1 MRLRSSAS
9 ALATTVAALGLALS
23 TAAPA
28 AAHHGWEHY
37 DTTAAYYVSGTVT
50 GVRWGNPHPEVTL
63 SVEETQVPGDW
74 ADREIP
80 SDLEDIGGR
89 QVMEATRSYSGSSD
103 ELTLFLAPI
112 ERLSAWGMEGE
123 VEEGEKLEVVGYL
136 DREHDD
142 ELRPELI
149 VLEDGQTVRQRSV
162 PLPVAPEAAGDGD
175 RAEPEGS
182 ATGSGS
188 DPGSGTEAGGDDAA
202 RTSASG
208 SGSGDDSSDTTVWL
222 VTGGAV
228 LLLFAGGGYYVVRR
242 GNRA

>member
-9 ALATTVAALGLALS
+9 ALATTVAALGLALLP
-23 TAAPA
+23 AAPA

-37 DTTAAYYVSGTVT
+37 DTSAAYYVSGTVT

-63 SVEETQVPGDW
+63 SVEDKQVPDGW

-89 QVMEATRSYSGSSD
+89 QVMEATRSYSGSSA

-149 VLEDGQTVRQRSV
+149 VLEDGQAVRQRSV
-162 PLPVAPEAAGDGD
+162 PLPVAPEAAGEGD
-175 RAEPEGS
+175 AP
-182 ATGSGS
+182 AS
-188 DPGSGTEAGGDDAA
+188 DESGTDTGAGAETGAEAGGDDAA
-202 RTSASG
+202 DTSAAG
-208 SGSGDDSSDTTVWL
+208 SEEDSSDATVWL

-228 LLLFAGGGYYVVRR
+228 LLLFVGGGYYVVRR

>member
-1 MRLRSSAS
+1 MTAA
-9 ALATTVAALGLALS
+9 ALALALV
-23 TAAPA
+23 PA
-28 AAHHGWEHY
+28 GPAIAHHGWEHY

-63 SVEETQVPGDW
+63 RVEEKQVPDGW

-89 QVMEATRSYSGSSD
+89 RVMEATRSYSGSSE

-123 VEEGEKLEVVGYL
+123 VEEGEKLEAVGYL

-149 VLEDGQTVRQRSV
+149 VLDDGQAVRQRSV
-162 PLPVAPEAAGDGD
+162 PLPVAPEAGAHQEGGAAAPEERSGAGDDG
-175 RAEPEGS
+175 
-182 ATGSGS
+182 
-188 DPGSGTEAGGDDAA
+188 AA
-202 RTSASG
+202 RTVASG
-208 SGSGDDSSDTTVWL
+208 SGDSSDALVWL

-228 LLLFAGGGYYVVRR
+228 LLVLAGGGYYVVRR
-242 GNRA
+242 GNGA

>member
-1 MRLRSSAS
+1 M
-9 ALATTVAALGLALS
+9 TVAALAVALVP
-23 TAAPA
+23 AGPA

-63 SVEETQVPGDW
+63 RVEDKQVPDDW

-89 QVMEATRSYSGSSD
+89 QVMEATRDYSGSGD

-149 VLEDGQTVRQRSV
+149 VLEDGQAIRQRSV
-162 PLPVAPEAAGDGD
+162 PLPVAPEAASGDDTAAAPG
-175 RAEPEGS
+175 GS
-182 ATGSGS
+182 ATGG
-188 DPGSGTEAGGDDAA
+188 DGGGDGAA
-202 RTSASG
+202 DGATDTVASE
-208 SGSGDDSSDTTVWL
+208 SDDSSDTTVWL

-228 LLLFAGGGYYVVRR
+228 LLLFVAGGYYVVRR

>member
-1 MRLRSSAS
+1 MRLRAFAS
-9 ALATTVAALGLALS
+9 APAMTAAALVLTLVPAG
-23 TAAPA
+23 PA

-50 GVRWGNPHPEVTL
+50 GVRWGNPHPEVRL
-63 SVEETQVPGDW
+63 RVEAKQVPDGW
-74 ADREIP
+74 ANREIP

-89 QVMEATRSYSGSSD
+89 QVMEATRSYPGSSN

-112 ERLSAWGMEGE
+112 ERLEAWGMDGE
-123 VEEGEKLEVVGYL
+123 VDEGEKLEVVGYL

-162 PLPVAPEAAGDGD
+162 PLPVPPEAAGSQEGDAAAPEESGADGEGAA
-175 RAEPEGS
+175 RSAAAEPE
-182 ATGSGS
+182 
-188 DPGSGTEAGGDDAA
+188 
-202 RTSASG
+202 
-208 SGSGDDSSDTTVWL
+208 DSSDATVWL

-228 LLLFAGGGYYVVRR
+228 LLLFVGGGYYVVRR

>member
-1 MRLRSSAS
+1 M
-9 ALATTVAALGLALS
+9 TVAGLAL
-23 TAAPA
+23 ALVPA
-28 AAHHGWEHY
+28 GPAIAHHGWEHC
-37 DTTAAYYVSGTVT
+37 DTTAAYYASGTVT

-63 SVEETQVPGDW
+63 RVEEKRVPDGW

-89 QVMEATRSYSGSSD
+89 QVMEATRSYSGTSD
-103 ELTLFLAPI
+103 ELTLFLAPV

-142 ELRPELI
+142 EPRPELI
-149 VLEDGQTVRQRSV
+149 VLEDGQAVRQRSV
-162 PLPVAPEAAGDGD
+162 PLPVAPGTGAPEEGGAAAPEEQPGADDEA
-175 RAEPEGS
+175 
-182 ATGSGS
+182 
-188 DPGSGTEAGGDDAA
+188 AA
-202 RTSASG
+202 RTAASG
-208 SGSGDDSSDTTVWL
+208 SEDSSDAIVWL

-228 LLLFAGGGYYVVRR
+228 LLLFAGGGCYVARR

>member
-1 MRLRSSAS
+1 
-9 ALATTVAALGLALS
+9 
-23 TAAPA
+23 
-28 AAHHGWEHY
+28 WEHY
-37 DTTAAYYVSGTVT
+37 DTSAAYYVSGTVT

-63 SVEETQVPGDW
+63 RVEDKQVPDGW

-89 QVMEATRSYSGSSD
+89 QVMEATRSYSGSSG

-112 ERLSAWGMEGE
+112 ERLSAWGLEGE

-149 VLEDGQTVRQRSV
+149 VMEDGQAVRQRSV
-162 PLPVAPEAAGDGD
+162 PLPVAPEAASEEGD
-175 RAEPEGS
+175 ATEPGESG
-182 ATGSGS
+182 TDGS
-188 DPGSGTEAGGDDAA
+188 DGSDGAA
-202 RTSASG
+202 PAAASE
-208 SGSGDDSSDTTVWL
+208 SEDSSDATVWL
-222 VTGGAV
+222 VAGGAV
-228 LLLFAGGGYYVVRR
+228 LLLFVGGGYYVVRR